1 MSTTEAISGEPQG
14 TKLLLPFR
22 FAPRKTKHA
31 TVQRRELLRHM
42 SEASLLKQMLI
53 VRGPA
58 GSGKS
63 TLLMQWRGVCIQMN
77 RPIAWLTVDAADRD
91 PKQFNAGVAEALDK
105 AQCPQIAEGFREV
118 AAEADRLSSIQ
129 IAHRLAS
136 ICNASNER
144 PVFLLDQY
152 ERMDGPAAGEIISG
166 FLDHALHARVVI
178 GSRIRPN
185 IPLGQLLASDQLFE
199 IGPSDLNFTPFE
211 TREIFDG
218 NVPELYTRRLHW
230 ETSGEAV
237 AVGFARRAVDEL
249 PRDMVGTENWHE
261 QLHHYYRAE
270 ILDLVTPEIRAAMA
284 RLVVVERFDLSL
296 AHALIGRSATEV
308 VEQLHHID
316 GLVLRHRGTQEFY
329 FSEMLRRFLER
340 QLAWLEDDELIE
352 LHRRA
357 ADWFETRQRISEAL
371 RHAVAARDKQM
382 AARLLERIGYGSLVT
397 EQGVSAAHDLLDLIG
412 GLSDEHMPA
421 TLLSQ
426 VLIHAH
432 EGDMAQASAKFRAVN
447 SLLPSD
453 SAMDTAVENQ
463 RILAVTYI
471 TAFQD

>member
-1 MSTTEAISGEPQG
+1 MTTTEAISGGQG
-14 TKLLLPFR
+14 AKLVLPFR
-22 FAPRKTKHA
+22 FAPRKTKHP
-31 TVQRRELLRHM
+31 TVQRTDLLRHM

-53 VRGPA
+53 IRGPA

-63 TLLMQWRGVCIQMN
+63 TLLAQWRDVGIQMD

-91 PKQFNAGVAEALDK
+91 PKQFIAGAAEALDE
-105 AQCPQIAEGFREV
+105 AQCPQIAEGFWEV
-118 AAEADRLSSIQ
+118 AAEADSLSSIQ

-136 ICNASNER
+136 ICNASTER

-152 ERMDGPAAGEIISG
+152 ERMDDTAAGEIISG

-185 IPLGQLLASDQLFE
+185 IPLGQLLARDQLFE
-199 IGPSDLNFTPFE
+199 IGPSDLNFTPLE
-211 TREIFDG
+211 TRAIFDA

-237 AVGFARRAVDEL
+237 AIGFARRAVDEL

-270 ILDLVTPEIRAAMA
+270 ILDLVTPETRAAMA

-308 VEQLHHID
+308 IKQLHHTE

-340 QLAWLEDDELIE
+340 QLAWIEDDELIE

-357 ADWFETRQRISEAL
+357 AD
-371 RHAVAARDKQM
+371 
-382 AARLLERIGYGSLVT
+382 
-397 EQGVSAAHDLLDLIG
+397 
-412 GLSDEHMPA
+412 
-421 TLLSQ
+421 
-426 VLIHAH
+426 
-432 EGDMAQASAKFRAVN
+432 
-447 SLLPSD
+447 
-453 SAMDTAVENQ
+453 
-463 RILAVTYI
+463 
-471 TAFQD
+471 